1 MSKESIER
9 FFKSVMSDMA
19 RDNAKVRVTRFEPIA
34 NNAGGKLL
42 APDWFKY
49 MITGRGP
56 GKAPPPDRMLDYV
69 KRNPDVVA
77 QFEQWFQKNISEKS
91 AAYIMGQSIAKRGT
105 RVFRGE
111 VKGVD
116 LLVAMENNMDDLL
129 KGISESK
136 ALEIATSLSSKIK

>member
-9 FFKSVMSDMA
+9 FFNSVVSEMA
-19 RDNAKVRVTRFEPIA
+19 RDSQKVPVGKFEVKA
-34 NNAGGKLL
+34 NDSGGELL

-69 KRNPDVVA
+69 ERNPDVVT
-77 QFEQWFQKNISEKS
+77 QFEQWFQKNITAKS

-105 RVFRGE
+105 RVFRGD

-116 LLVAMENNMDDLL
+116 FLGAMESNIDELL
-129 KGISESK
+129 KGIAESK
-136 ALEIATSLSSKIK
+136 ALEISTSLSSKIK